1 MDELFKFVLGSSDPL
16 DVVLKKN
23 ESNPLVQKVKYAINA
38 IAGYRGAKEIE
49 IGGDKIE
56 FPIIISDT
64 FDKDTYAIALEFFPA
79 FKSTGKMT
87 VRIARR
93 RWSFVSGYFDRPFP
107 SALAEVSN
115 YNELQQAYASGVIS
129 KAKEKREVIVENILK
144 AFELLGASHINIVD
158 QSGFL
163 GEVEVSVPAGAPV
176 SAGANAN
183 HSRESLREKKF
194 GKNPIQETKA
204 LEFIP
209 KLDIMPKVVN
219 VIKSRLNSNLL
230 SETLIESVSLG
241 VGANLSVASFG
252 ANANFNMNR
261 KLEIQVNFYDK
272 TEL

>member
-1 MDELFKFVLGSSDPL
+1 MDELFKFVFGSSDPL

-93 RWSFVSGYFDRPFP
+93 RWTYVAGFNEKAFP
-107 SALAEVSN
+107 TALSDVSN
-115 YNELQQAYASGVIS
+115 YDELLDAFANGCIDR
-129 KAKEKREVIVENILK
+129 AKQKREAIVEDILK
-144 AFELLGASHINIVD
+144 AFELLGASYIKIVD
-158 QSGFL
+158 QSGYN
-163 GEVEVSVPAGAPV
+163 GEANPGTPVSVDV
-176 SAGANAN
+176 NFN
-183 HSRESLREKKF
+183 QNKETLREKNF
-194 GKNPIQETKA
+194 GKNQINYEQASNYLTK
-204 LEFIP
+204 LVS
-209 KLDIMPKVVN
+209 MPKVIN
-219 VIKSRLNSNLL
+219 LINSRINGNLL
-230 SETLIESVSLG
+230 SETLNESITLG
-241 VGANLSVASFG
+241 ASISII
-252 ANANFNMNR
+252 AAKAQFNMNR